1 MGRTPSHDLAPPR
14 TTCAWN
20 PEALRVRRRDAGSDV
35 LDSLSIV
42 VAEPLKAVVLFGQSP
57 KGCQDLSEH
66 DLTHHHLL
74 EQTDPVLGLVE
85 VPDLVVGDLVG
96 EPEIGLDLCRVPWVG
111 VVGG

>member
-35 LDSLSIV
+35 LDSLSI
-42 VAEPLKAVVLFGQSP
+42 
-57 KGCQDLSEH
+57 
-66 DLTHHHLL
+66 
-74 EQTDPVLGLVE
+74 
-85 VPDLVVGDLVG
+85 LVG

-111 VVGG
+111 VVGGDELERGGEVLAVGTVGPDVVPSGGGDELVGQRPGR